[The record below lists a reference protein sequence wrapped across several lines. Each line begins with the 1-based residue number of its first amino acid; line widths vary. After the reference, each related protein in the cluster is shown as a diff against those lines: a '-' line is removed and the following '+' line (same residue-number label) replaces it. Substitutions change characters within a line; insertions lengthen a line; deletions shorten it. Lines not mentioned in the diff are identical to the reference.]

1 MLAVV
6 VASSVVSL
14 LPGLLA
20 LFVLAFWDVRVRGDR
35 PVLALLV
42 ALLPAVVVAVIGGW
56 VLWALG
62 SGAAATVVAL
72 VPFGMLLHGR
82 PGPTASRSS
91 TLAGAGAFAD
101 EVLDR

>member
-6 VASSVVSL
+6 VASSVVSPL
-14 LPGLLA
+14 LGLLA
-20 LFVLAFWDVRVRGDR
+20 LFMLAFWDVRVRGDR

-42 ALLPAVVVAVIGGW
+42 AMLPAVVVAVIGGW

-72 VPFGMLLHGR
+72 LPFGILVVLVPLWVRM
-82 PGPTASRSS
+82 SR
-91 TLAGAGAFAD
+91 
-101 EVLDR
+101 LDS